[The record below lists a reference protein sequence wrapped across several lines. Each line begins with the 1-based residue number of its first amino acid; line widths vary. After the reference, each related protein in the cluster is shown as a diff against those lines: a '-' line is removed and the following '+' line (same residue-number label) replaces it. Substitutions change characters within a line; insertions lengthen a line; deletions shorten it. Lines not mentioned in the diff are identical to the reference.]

1 MTSNGKKF
9 YIVILILTS
18 ILMILGLYMVYSAS
32 FPISMKYHNSTNY
45 YFKKQA
51 IFAIIGVVIMFLASR
66 VDYKVYKNIAY
77 PLLLI
82 SGALILLTY
91 FPFISKPVNGAHR
104 WIALGPISIQPSEI
118 AKVFLI
124 MFMAYLLEKKQDK
137 LDNFSYGFLPFILI
151 PGAIMILVL
160 KQPDFGTFI
169 LMGMLIYIMMFVG
182 GVRITYLIGAVAA
195 VLPVVYLLITH
206 SQYRLMR
213 FLVFLDPWKYYS
225 EKGYQVAQSL
235 ISFGAGGFIG
245 KGIGC
250 SQQKM
255 YFLPE
260 AYTDYIFSIFAEE
273 MGFFGVFSVIMLFI
287 LFFITGINMSMKVND
302 RFGKLLGIGLTSLIT
317 LQAFINFSVCMGLL
331 PPKGI
336 TLPFFSYGGSSMLTV
351 LFAIGVL
358 LNIAKGIDNG

>member
-1 MTSNGKKF
+1 M
-9 YIVILILTS
+9 
-18 ILMILGLYMVYSAS
+18 
-32 FPISMKYHNSTNY
+32 
-45 YFKKQA
+45 
-51 IFAIIGVVIMFLASR
+51 
-66 VDYKVYKNIAY
+66 
-77 PLLLI
+77 
-82 SGALILLTY
+82 
-91 FPFISKPVNGAHR
+91 
-104 WIALGPISIQPSEI
+104 

-137 LDNFSYGFLPFILI
+137 LDDFSYGFLPFILI
-151 PGAIMILVL
+151 PGVIMLLVL
-160 KQPDFGTFI
+160 GQPDFGTFI

-182 GVRITYLIGAVAA
+182 GVRITYLIGVVAVVIP
-195 VLPVVYLLITH
+195 VLYLLITH
-206 SQYRLMR
+206 SHYRLMR

-225 EKGYQVAQSL
+225 KNGYQVAQSL

-255 YFLPE
+255 FFLPE

-273 MGFFGVFSVIMLFI
+273 MGFFGVFAVVVSFL
-287 LFFITGINMSMKVND
+287 LFFVTGIKMSMKVQN

-336 TLPFFSYGGSSMLTV
+336 TLPFFSYGGSSLVAVM
-351 LFAIGVL
+351 FAVGVL
-358 LNIAKGIDNG
+358 LNLSRNVAND

>member
-1 MTSNGKKF
+1 MTGSGKKF
-9 YIVILILTS
+9 YFTILTVTGVLL
-18 ILMILGLYMVYSAS
+18 IIGLYMVYSAS
-32 FPISMKYHNSTNY
+32 FPVSMKYHHSTNY
-45 YFKKQA
+45 FLKKQL
-51 IFAIIGVVIMFLASR
+51 IFAVIGIVVMLAASR
-66 VDYKVYKNIAY
+66 IDYNIYKKAAY
-77 PLLLI
+77 PLLI
-82 SGALILLTY
+82 FSGIMILLTY
-91 FPFISKPVNGAHR
+91 FPFISKPVKGAHR
-104 WIALGPISIQPSEI
+104 WIALGPISIQPSEM

-137 LDNFSYGFLPFILI
+137 LDDFSYGFLPFILI
-151 PGAIMILVL
+151 PGVIMLLVL
-160 KQPDFGTFI
+160 GQPDFGTFI

-182 GVRITYLIGAVAA
+182 GVRITYLIGVVAVVIP
-195 VLPVVYLLITH
+195 VLYLLITH
-206 SQYRLMR
+206 SHYRLMR

-225 EKGYQVAQSL
+225 KNGYQVAQSL

-255 YFLPE
+255 FFLPE

-273 MGFFGVFSVIMLFI
+273 MGFFGVFAVVVSFL
-287 LFFITGINMSMKVND
+287 LFFVTGIKMSMKVQN

-336 TLPFFSYGGSSMLTV
+336 TLPFFSYGGSSLVAVM
-351 LFAIGVL
+351 FAVGVL
-358 LNIAKGIDNG
+358 LNLSRNVAND